1 MGVCS
6 LFFKGSWAI
15 KFSGKLKLK
24 SAVLNMENNKT
35 HFGFKEVDRDQKS
48 GLVKNIFSNVAKK
61 YDLMNDLMSVGTH
74 RLWKNNMINHIDFFD
89 NIKILDVAGGT
100 GDIAFRIAKKAQEK
114 NFNYQIEVVDINPQ
128 MLEVGRS
135 RAVDMNLFSHLNFA
149 EGDGE
154 KLNFADNSFDIF
166 TIAFGI
172 RNFTNIDNGLSE
184 AYRVLK
190 KGGKFICLE
199 FSKVEDIFL
208 QKIYDIYSFKII
220 PKIGEAVL
228 KDHDSYQY
236 LVESIRKFPDQ
247 KSFKK
252 LIENAGFS
260 KVGYQNL
267 TFGACAIHYG
277 FKE

>member
-1 MGVCS
+1 
-6 LFFKGSWAI
+6 
-15 KFSGKLKLK
+15 
-24 SAVLNMENNKT
+24 MENNKT
-35 HFGFKEVDRDQKS
+35 HFGFKEVDRDKKS
-48 GLVKNIFSNVAKK
+48 NLVKNIFSNVAKK
-61 YDLMNDLMSVGTH
+61 YDLMNDLMSAGTH
-74 RLWKNNMINHIDFFD
+74 RLWKNNMIKHIDFFD
-89 NIKILDVAGGT
+89 NIKIIDVAGGT

-114 NFNYQIEVVDINPQ
+114 NLNYQIEVVDVNPQ

-135 RAVDMNLFSHLNFA
+135 RAVDMNLFSHLNFV
-149 EGDGE
+149 ENDGE
-154 KLNFADNSFDIF
+154 NLKFADESFDVF

-172 RNFTNIDNGLSE
+172 RNFTNIDKGLRE
-184 AYRVLK
+184 AHRVLK

-208 QKIYDIYSFKII
+208 QKIYDTYSFKII
-220 PKIGEAVL
+220 PKIGEFIL

-247 KSFKK
+247 KSFTK

-260 KVGYQNL
+260 RVGYQNL
-267 TFGACAIHYG
+267 TFGACAIHWG

>member
-1 MGVCS
+1 
-6 LFFKGSWAI
+6 
-15 KFSGKLKLK
+15 
-24 SAVLNMENNKT
+24 MENNKT

-48 GLVKNIFSNVAKK
+48 NLVKNIFSNVAKK
-61 YDLMNDLMSVGTH
+61 YDLMNDLMSAGTH
-74 RLWKNNMINHIDFFD
+74 RLWKNNMINCIDFFD
-89 NIKILDVAGGT
+89 NIKIIDVAGGT

-114 NFNYQIEVVDINPQ
+114 SLNYQIEVVDINPQ

-135 RAVDMNLFSHLNFA
+135 RAVDMNLFSHLNFV
-149 EGDGE
+149 ENDGE
-154 KLNFADNSFDIF
+154 NLKFADESFDVF

-172 RNFTNIDNGLSE
+172 RNFTNIDKGLLE
-184 AYRVLK
+184 AHRVLK

-208 QKIYDIYSFKII
+208 QKIYDTYSFKII
-220 PKIGEAVL
+220 PKIGEVIL

-247 KSFKK
+247 KTFTK

-260 KVGYQNL
+260 RVGYQNL
-267 TFGACAIHYG
+267 TFGACAIHWG

>member
-1 MGVCS
+1 
-6 LFFKGSWAI
+6 
-15 KFSGKLKLK
+15 
-24 SAVLNMENNKT
+24 MENNKT

-48 GLVKNIFSNVAKK
+48 NLVKNIFSNVAKK
-61 YDLMNDLMSVGTH
+61 YDLMNDLMSAGTH
-74 RLWKNNMINHIDFFD
+74 RLWKNNMINCIDFFD
-89 NIKILDVAGGT
+89 NIKIIDVAGGT

-114 NFNYQIEVVDINPQ
+114 NLNYQIEVVDINSQ

-135 RAVDMNLFSHLNFA
+135 RAIDMNLFSHLNFV
-149 EGDGE
+149 ENDGE
-154 KLNFADNSFDIF
+154 NLKFADESFDVF

-172 RNFTNIDNGLSE
+172 RNFTNIDKGLQE
-184 AYRVLK
+184 AHRVLK

-199 FSKVEDIFL
+199 FSKVEDIFI
-208 QKIYDIYSFKII
+208 QKIYDTYSFKII
-220 PKIGEAVL
+220 PKIGEVIL

-247 KSFKK
+247 KSFTK

-260 KVGYQNL
+260 RVGYQNL
-267 TFGACAIHYG
+267 TFGACAIHWG

>member
-1 MGVCS
+1 
-6 LFFKGSWAI
+6 
-15 KFSGKLKLK
+15 
-24 SAVLNMENNKT
+24 MENNKT

-48 GLVKNIFSNVAKK
+48 NLVKDIFSNVAKK
-61 YDLMNDLMSVGTH
+61 YDLMNDLMSAGTH
-74 RLWKNNMINHIDFFD
+74 RLWKNNMINCIDFFD
-89 NIKILDVAGGT
+89 NIKIIDVAGGT

-114 NFNYQIEVVDINPQ
+114 SLNYQIEVVDINSQ

-135 RAVDMNLFSHLNFA
+135 RAVDMNLFSHLNFV
-149 EGDGE
+149 ENDGE
-154 KLNFADNSFDIF
+154 NLKFADESFDVF

-172 RNFTNIDNGLSE
+172 RNFTNIDKGLRE
-184 AYRVLK
+184 AHRVLK

-208 QKIYDIYSFKII
+208 QKIYDTYSFKII
-220 PKIGEAVL
+220 PKIGEVIL

-247 KSFKK
+247 KSFTK

-260 KVGYQNL
+260 RVGYQNL
-267 TFGACAIHYG
+267 TFGACAIHWG

>member
-1 MGVCS
+1 
-6 LFFKGSWAI
+6 
-15 KFSGKLKLK
+15 
-24 SAVLNMENNKT
+24 MENNKT

-74 RLWKNNMINHIDFFD
+74 RLWKNSMIKHIDFFD
-89 NIKILDVAGGT
+89 NIKIIDVAGGT
-100 GDIAFRIAKKAQEK
+100 GDIAFRIAKNAQEK
-114 NFNYQIEVVDINPQ
+114 NLNYQIEVVDINPQ

-135 RAVDMNLFSHLNFA
+135 RAVDQNLFSHLNFI

-154 KLNFADNSFDIF
+154 KLDFSDESFDIF

-172 RNFTNIDNGLSE
+172 RNFTNIDKGLHE
-184 AYRVLK
+184 AHRVLK

-208 QKIYDIYSFKII
+208 QKIYDTYSFKII
-220 PKIGEAVL
+220 PKIGEAIL
-228 KDHDSYQY
+228 KDQDSYQY

-260 KVGYQNL
+260 RVGYQNL

>member
-1 MGVCS
+1 
-6 LFFKGSWAI
+6 
-15 KFSGKLKLK
+15 
-24 SAVLNMENNKT
+24 MENNKT

-48 GLVKNIFSNVAKK
+48 NLVKNIFSNVAKK
-61 YDLMNDLMSVGTH
+61 YDLMNDLMSAGTH
-74 RLWKNNMINHIDFFD
+74 RLWKNNMINCIDFFD
-89 NIKILDVAGGT
+89 NIKIIDVAGGT

-114 NFNYQIEVVDINPQ
+114 SLNYQIEVVDINLQ
-128 MLEVGRS
+128 MLEVGRL
-135 RAVDMNLFSHLNFA
+135 RAVDMNLFSHLNFV
-149 EGDGE
+149 ENDGE
-154 KLNFADNSFDIF
+154 NLKFADESFDVF

-172 RNFTNIDNGLSE
+172 RNFTNIDKGLRE
-184 AYRVLK
+184 AHRVLK

-208 QKIYDIYSFKII
+208 QKIYDTYSFKII
-220 PKIGEAVL
+220 PKIGEVIL

-247 KSFKK
+247 KSFTK

-260 KVGYQNL
+260 RAGYQNL
-267 TFGACAIHYG
+267 TFGACAIHWG

>member
-1 MGVCS
+1 
-6 LFFKGSWAI
+6 
-15 KFSGKLKLK
+15 
-24 SAVLNMENNKT
+24 MENNKT

-48 GLVKNIFSNVAKK
+48 GLVKNIFSNVDKK
-61 YDLMNDLMSVGTH
+61 YDLMNDLMSAGKH
-74 RLWKNNMINHIDFFD
+74 RLWKNSMIKHIDFFD
-89 NIKILDVAGGT
+89 NIKIIDVAGGT
-100 GDIAFRIAKKAQEK
+100 GDIAFRIAKNAQEK
-114 NFNYQIEVVDINPQ
+114 NLNYQIEVVDINPQ

-135 RAVDMNLFSHLNFA
+135 RAVDLNLFSHLNFI

-154 KLNFADNSFDIF
+154 KLNFADESFDVF

-172 RNFTNIDNGLSE
+172 RNFTNIEKGLQE
-184 AYRVLK
+184 AHRVLK

-208 QKIYDIYSFKII
+208 QKIYDTYSFKII
-220 PKIGEAVL
+220 PKIGEVIL
-228 KDHDSYQY
+228 KDQDSYQY

-260 KVGYQNL
+260 RVGYQNL

>member
-1 MGVCS
+1 
-6 LFFKGSWAI
+6 
-15 KFSGKLKLK
+15 
-24 SAVLNMENNKT
+24 MENNKT

-61 YDLMNDLMSVGTH
+61 YDLMNDLMSAGTH
-74 RLWKNNMINHIDFFD
+74 RLWKNNMINCIDFFD
-89 NIKILDVAGGT
+89 NIKIIDVAGGT

-114 NFNYQIEVVDINPQ
+114 SLNYQIEVVDINPQ

-135 RAVDMNLFSHLNFA
+135 RAVDMNLFSHLNFV
-149 EGDGE
+149 ENDGE
-154 KLNFADNSFDIF
+154 NLKFADESFDVF

-172 RNFTNIDNGLSE
+172 RNFTNIDKGLRE
-184 AYRVLK
+184 AHRVLK

-208 QKIYDIYSFKII
+208 QKIYDTYSFKII
-220 PKIGEAVL
+220 PKIGEVIL

-247 KSFKK
+247 KSFTK

-260 KVGYQNL
+260 RVGYQNL
-267 TFGACAIHYG
+267 TFGACAIHWG

>member
-1 MGVCS
+1 
-6 LFFKGSWAI
+6 
-15 KFSGKLKLK
+15 
-24 SAVLNMENNKT
+24 MENNKT

-48 GLVKNIFSNVAKK
+48 NLVKDIFSNVAKK
-61 YDLMNDLMSVGTH
+61 YDLMNDLMSAGTH
-74 RLWKNNMINHIDFFD
+74 RLWKNNMINCIDFFD
-89 NIKILDVAGGT
+89 NIKIIDVAGGT
-100 GDIAFRIAKKAQEK
+100 GDIAFRIAKKAQEE
-114 NFNYQIEVVDINPQ
+114 NLNYQIEVVDINPQ

-135 RAVDMNLFSHLNFA
+135 RAVDMNLFSHLNFV
-149 EGDGE
+149 ENDGE
-154 KLNFADNSFDIF
+154 NLKFADESFDVF

-172 RNFTNIDNGLSE
+172 RNFTNIDKGLRE
-184 AYRVLK
+184 AHRVLK

-208 QKIYDIYSFKII
+208 QKIYDTYSFKII
-220 PKIGEAVL
+220 PKIGEVIL

-247 KSFKK
+247 KSFTK

-260 KVGYQNL
+260 RVGYQNL
-267 TFGACAIHYG
+267 TFGACAIHWG

>member
-1 MGVCS
+1 
-6 LFFKGSWAI
+6 
-15 KFSGKLKLK
+15 
-24 SAVLNMENNKT
+24 MENNKT

-61 YDLMNDLMSVGTH
+61 YDLMNDLMSAGTH
-74 RLWKNNMINHIDFFD
+74 RLWKNSMIKHIDFFD
-89 NIKILDVAGGT
+89 NIKIIDVAGGT
-100 GDIAFRIAKKAQEK
+100 GDIAFRIAKNAQEK
-114 NFNYQIEVVDINPQ
+114 NLNYQIEVVDINPQ

-135 RAVDMNLFSHLNFA
+135 RAVDQNLFSHLNFI

-154 KLNFADNSFDIF
+154 KLDFSDESFDIF

-172 RNFTNIDNGLSE
+172 RNFTNIDKGLHE
-184 AYRVLK
+184 AHRVLK

-208 QKIYDIYSFKII
+208 QKIYDTYSFKII
-220 PKIGEAVL
+220 PKIGEAIL
-228 KDHDSYQY
+228 KDQDSYQY

-260 KVGYQNL
+260 RVGYQNL

>member
-1 MGVCS
+1 
-6 LFFKGSWAI
+6 
-15 KFSGKLKLK
+15 
-24 SAVLNMENNKT
+24 MENNKT
-35 HFGFKEVDRDQKS
+35 HFGFKEVDREQKS

-61 YDLMNDLMSVGTH
+61 YDLMNDLMSAGTH
-74 RLWKNNMINHIDFFD
+74 RLWKNSMIKHIDFFD
-89 NIKILDVAGGT
+89 NIKIIDVAGGT
-100 GDIAFRIAKKAQEK
+100 GDIAFRIAKNAQEK
-114 NFNYQIEVVDINPQ
+114 NLNYHIEVVDINPQ

-135 RAVDMNLFSHLNFA
+135 RAVDMNLFSRLNFI

-154 KLNFADNSFDIF
+154 KLNFADESFDIF

-172 RNFTNIDNGLSE
+172 RNFTNIEKGLQE

-208 QKIYDIYSFKII
+208 QKIYDTYSFKII
-220 PKIGEAVL
+220 PKIGEVIL
-228 KDHDSYQY
+228 KDQDSYQY

-252 LIENAGFS
+252 LTENAGFS
-260 KVGYQNL
+260 RVGYQNL

>member
-1 MGVCS
+1 
-6 LFFKGSWAI
+6 
-15 KFSGKLKLK
+15 
-24 SAVLNMENNKT
+24 MENNKT

-48 GLVKNIFSNVAKK
+48 NLVKNIFSNVAKK
-61 YDLMNDLMSVGTH
+61 YDLMNDLMSAGTH
-74 RLWKNNMINHIDFFD
+74 RLWKNNMINCIDFFD
-89 NIKILDVAGGT
+89 NIKIIDVAGGT

-114 NFNYQIEVVDINPQ
+114 SLNYQIEVVDINPQ

-135 RAVDMNLFSHLNFA
+135 RAVDMNLFSHLNFV
-149 EGDGE
+149 ENDGE
-154 KLNFADNSFDIF
+154 NLKFADESFDVF

-172 RNFTNIDNGLSE
+172 RNFTNIDKGLRE
-184 AYRVLK
+184 AHRVLK

-208 QKIYDIYSFKII
+208 QKIYDTYSFKII
-220 PKIGEAVL
+220 PKIGEFIL

-247 KSFKK
+247 KSFAK
-252 LIENAGFS
+252 LIENSGFS
-260 KVGYQNL
+260 RVGYQNL
-267 TFGACAIHYG
+267 TFGACAIHWG

>member
-1 MGVCS
+1 
-6 LFFKGSWAI
+6 
-15 KFSGKLKLK
+15 
-24 SAVLNMENNKT
+24 
-35 HFGFKEVDRDQKS
+35 
-48 GLVKNIFSNVAKK
+48 
-61 YDLMNDLMSVGTH
+61 
-74 RLWKNNMINHIDFFD
+74 
-89 NIKILDVAGGT
+89 
-100 GDIAFRIAKKAQEK
+100 
-114 NFNYQIEVVDINPQ
+114 

-135 RAVDMNLFSHLNFA
+135 RAVDLNLFSHLNFV
-149 EGDGE
+149 ENDGE
-154 KLNFADNSFDIF
+154 KLSFADETFDVF

-172 RNFTNIDNGLSE
+172 RNFTNIEKGLHE

-190 KGGKFICLE
+190 KGGKFVCLE

-208 QKIYDIYSFKII
+208 QKIYDTYSFKII
-220 PKIGEAVL
+220 PKIGEVIL
-228 KDHDSYQY
+228 KDQDSYQY

-252 LIENAGFS
+252 LIKNAGFS

>member
-1 MGVCS
+1 
-6 LFFKGSWAI
+6 
-15 KFSGKLKLK
+15 
-24 SAVLNMENNKT
+24 MENNKT

-61 YDLMNDLMSVGTH
+61 YDLMNDLMSAGTH
-74 RLWKNNMINHIDFFD
+74 RLWKNNMINCIDFFD
-89 NIKILDVAGGT
+89 NIKIIDVAGGT
-100 GDIAFRIAKKAQEK
+100 GDIAFRIAKNAQEK
-114 NFNYQIEVVDINPQ
+114 NLNYQIEVADINPQ

-135 RAVDMNLFSHLNFA
+135 RAVDLNLFSHLNFV
-149 EGDGE
+149 ENDGE
-154 KLNFADNSFDIF
+154 KLSFADESFDVF

-172 RNFTNIDNGLSE
+172 RNFTNIEKGLQE
-184 AYRVLK
+184 AHRVLK

-208 QKIYDIYSFKII
+208 QKIYDTYSFKII
-220 PKIGEAVL
+220 PKIGEVIL
-228 KDHDSYQY
+228 KDQDSYQY

>member
-1 MGVCS
+1 
-6 LFFKGSWAI
+6 
-15 KFSGKLKLK
+15 
-24 SAVLNMENNKT
+24 MENNKT

-48 GLVKNIFSNVAKK
+48 NLVKDIFSNVAKK
-61 YDLMNDLMSVGTH
+61 YDLMNDLMSAGTH
-74 RLWKNNMINHIDFFD
+74 RLWKNNMINCIDFFD
-89 NIKILDVAGGT
+89 NIKIIDVAGGT

-114 NFNYQIEVVDINPQ
+114 NLNYQIEVVDINPQ

-135 RAVDMNLFSHLNFA
+135 RAVDMNLFSHLNFV
-149 EGDGE
+149 ENDGE
-154 KLNFADNSFDIF
+154 NLKFADESFDVF

-172 RNFTNIDNGLSE
+172 RNFTNIDKGLRE
-184 AYRVLK
+184 AHRVLK

-208 QKIYDIYSFKII
+208 QKIYDTYSFKII
-220 PKIGEAVL
+220 PKIGEVIL

-247 KSFKK
+247 KSFTK

-260 KVGYQNL
+260 RVGYQNL
-267 TFGACAIHYG
+267 TFGACAIHWG

>member
-1 MGVCS
+1 
-6 LFFKGSWAI
+6 
-15 KFSGKLKLK
+15 
-24 SAVLNMENNKT
+24 MENNKT

-48 GLVKNIFSNVAKK
+48 NLVKNIFSNVAKK
-61 YDLMNDLMSVGTH
+61 YDLMNDLMSAGTH
-74 RLWKNNMINHIDFFD
+74 RLWKNNMINSIDFFD
-89 NIKILDVAGGT
+89 NIKIIDVAGGT

-114 NFNYQIEVVDINPQ
+114 NLNYQIEVVDINTQ

-135 RAVDMNLFSHLNFA
+135 RAIDMNLFSHLNFV
-149 EGDGE
+149 ENDGE
-154 KLNFADNSFDIF
+154 NLKFADESFDVF

-172 RNFTNIDNGLSE
+172 RNFTNIDKGLQE
-184 AYRVLK
+184 AHRVLK

-208 QKIYDIYSFKII
+208 QKIYDTYSFKII
-220 PKIGEAVL
+220 PKIGEVIL

-260 KVGYQNL
+260 RVGYQNL
-267 TFGACAIHYG
+267 TFGACAIHWG

>member
-1 MGVCS
+1 
-6 LFFKGSWAI
+6 
-15 KFSGKLKLK
+15 
-24 SAVLNMENNKT
+24 MENNKT

-48 GLVKNIFSNVAKK
+48 NLVKNIFSNVAKK
-61 YDLMNDLMSVGTH
+61 YDLMNDLMSAGTH
-74 RLWKNNMINHIDFFD
+74 RLWKNNMINCIDFFD
-89 NIKILDVAGGT
+89 NIKIIDVAGGT

-114 NFNYQIEVVDINPQ
+114 SLNYQIEVVDINPQ

-135 RAVDMNLFSHLNFA
+135 RAVDMNLFSHLNFV
-149 EGDGE
+149 ENDGE
-154 KLNFADNSFDIF
+154 NLKFADESFDVF

-172 RNFTNIDNGLSE
+172 RNFTNIDKGLRE
-184 AYRVLK
+184 AHRVLK

-208 QKIYDIYSFKII
+208 QKIYDTYSFKII
-220 PKIGEAVL
+220 PKIGEVIL

-247 KSFKK
+247 KSFTK

-260 KVGYQNL
+260 RVGYQNL
-267 TFGACAIHYG
+267 TFGACAIHWG

>member
-1 MGVCS
+1 
-6 LFFKGSWAI
+6 
-15 KFSGKLKLK
+15 
-24 SAVLNMENNKT
+24 MENNKT

-48 GLVKNIFSNVAKK
+48 NLVKDIFSNVAKK
-61 YDLMNDLMSVGTH
+61 YDLMNDLMSAGTH
-74 RLWKNNMINHIDFFD
+74 RLWKNNMINYIDFFD
-89 NIKILDVAGGT
+89 NIKIIDVAGGT

-114 NFNYQIEVVDINPQ
+114 SLNYQIEVVDINPQ

-135 RAVDMNLFSHLNFA
+135 RAVDMNLFSHLNFV
-149 EGDGE
+149 ENDGE
-154 KLNFADNSFDIF
+154 NLKFADESFDVF

-172 RNFTNIDNGLSE
+172 RNFTNIDKGLLE
-184 AYRVLK
+184 AHRVLK

-208 QKIYDIYSFKII
+208 QKIYDTYSFKII
-220 PKIGEAVL
+220 PKIGEVIL

-247 KSFKK
+247 KTFTK

-260 KVGYQNL
+260 RVGYQNL
-267 TFGACAIHYG
+267 TFGACAIHWG

>member
-1 MGVCS
+1 
-6 LFFKGSWAI
+6 
-15 KFSGKLKLK
+15 
-24 SAVLNMENNKT
+24 MENNKT
-35 HFGFKEVDRDQKS
+35 HFGFNEVDRDQKS
-48 GLVKNIFSNVAKK
+48 NLVKDIFSNVAKK
-61 YDLMNDLMSVGTH
+61 YDLMNDLMSAGTH
-74 RLWKNNMINHIDFFD
+74 RLWKNNMINCIDFFD
-89 NIKILDVAGGT
+89 NIKIIDVAGGT

-114 NFNYQIEVVDINPQ
+114 SLNYQIEVVDINPQ

-135 RAVDMNLFSHLNFA
+135 RAVDMNLFSHLNFV
-149 EGDGE
+149 ENDGE
-154 KLNFADNSFDIF
+154 NLKFADESFDVF

-172 RNFTNIDNGLSE
+172 RNFTNIDKGLRE
-184 AYRVLK
+184 AHRVLK

-208 QKIYDIYSFKII
+208 QKIYDTYSFKII
-220 PKIGEAVL
+220 PKIGEFIL

-247 KSFKK
+247 KSFTK

-260 KVGYQNL
+260 RVGYQNL
-267 TFGACAIHYG
+267 TFGACAIHWG

>member
-1 MGVCS
+1 
-6 LFFKGSWAI
+6 
-15 KFSGKLKLK
+15 
-24 SAVLNMENNKT
+24 MENNKT

-48 GLVKNIFSNVAKK
+48 NLVKNIFSNVAKK
-61 YDLMNDLMSVGTH
+61 YDLMNDLMSAGTH
-74 RLWKNNMINHIDFFD
+74 RLWKNNMINSIDFFD
-89 NIKILDVAGGT
+89 NIKIIDVAGGT

-114 NFNYQIEVVDINPQ
+114 NLNYQIEVVDINSQ

-135 RAVDMNLFSHLNFA
+135 RAIDMNLFSHLNFV
-149 EGDGE
+149 ENDGE
-154 KLNFADNSFDIF
+154 NLKFADESFDVF

-172 RNFTNIDNGLSE
+172 RNFTNIDKGLQE
-184 AYRVLK
+184 AHRVLK

-199 FSKVEDIFL
+199 FSKVEDIFI
-208 QKIYDIYSFKII
+208 QKIYDTYSFKII
-220 PKIGEAVL
+220 PKIGEVIL

-247 KSFKK
+247 KSFTK

-260 KVGYQNL
+260 RVGYQNL
-267 TFGACAIHYG
+267 TFGACAIHWG

>member
-1 MGVCS
+1 
-6 LFFKGSWAI
+6 
-15 KFSGKLKLK
+15 
-24 SAVLNMENNKT
+24 MENNKT
-35 HFGFKEVDRDQKS
+35 HFGFKEVDRDKKS
-48 GLVKNIFSNVAKK
+48 NLVKNIFSNVAKK
-61 YDLMNDLMSVGTH
+61 YDLMNDLMSAGTH
-74 RLWKNNMINHIDFFD
+74 RLWKNNMIKHIDFFD
-89 NIKILDVAGGT
+89 NIKIIDVAGGT
-100 GDIAFRIAKKAQEK
+100 GDIAFRIAKTAQEK
-114 NFNYQIEVVDINPQ
+114 NLNYQIEVVDINPQ

-135 RAVDMNLFSHLNFA
+135 RAVDSNLFSHLNFI

-154 KLNFADNSFDIF
+154 KLNFADESFDVL

-172 RNFTNIDNGLSE
+172 RNFTNIEKGLQE
-184 AYRVLK
+184 AHRVLK

-208 QKIYDIYSFKII
+208 QKIYDTYSFKII
-220 PKIGEAVL
+220 PKIGEIVL
-228 KDHDSYQY
+228 KDQNSYQY

-247 KSFKK
+247 ESFKK

-260 KVGYQNL
+260 RVSYQNL

>member
-1 MGVCS
+1 
-6 LFFKGSWAI
+6 
-15 KFSGKLKLK
+15 
-24 SAVLNMENNKT
+24 MENNKT

-61 YDLMNDLMSVGTH
+61 YYLMNDLMSAGTH
-74 RLWKNNMINHIDFFD
+74 RLWKNSMIKHIDFFD
-89 NIKILDVAGGT
+89 NIKIIDVAGGT
-100 GDIAFRIAKKAQEK
+100 GDIAFRIAKNAQEK
-114 NFNYQIEVVDINPQ
+114 NLNYQ

-135 RAVDMNLFSHLNFA
+135 RAVDLNLFSHLNFV
-149 EGDGE
+149 ENDGE
-154 KLNFADNSFDIF
+154 KLSFADESFDVF

-172 RNFTNIDNGLSE
+172 RNFTNIEKGLQE
-184 AYRVLK
+184 AHRVLK

-208 QKIYDIYSFKII
+208 QKIYDTYSFKII
-220 PKIGEAVL
+220 PKIGEVIL
-228 KDHDSYQY
+228 KDQDSYQY

>member
-1 MGVCS
+1 
-6 LFFKGSWAI
+6 
-15 KFSGKLKLK
+15 
-24 SAVLNMENNKT
+24 MENNKT

-61 YDLMNDLMSVGTH
+61 YDLMNDLMSAGTH
-74 RLWKNNMINHIDFFD
+74 RLWKNSMIKHIDFFD
-89 NIKILDVAGGT
+89 NIKIIDVAGGT
-100 GDIAFRIAKKAQEK
+100 GDIAFRIAKNAQEK
-114 NFNYQIEVVDINPQ
+114 NLNYQIEVVDINAQ

-135 RAVDMNLFSHLNFA
+135 RAVDMNLFSYLNFI

-154 KLNFADNSFDIF
+154 KLNFSDESFDVF

-172 RNFTNIDNGLSE
+172 RNFTNIEKGLHE

-190 KGGKFICLE
+190 KGGKFVCLE

-208 QKIYDIYSFKII
+208 QKIYDTYSFKII
-220 PKIGEAVL
+220 PKIGEVIL
-228 KDHDSYQY
+228 KDQDSYQY

-260 KVGYQNL
+260 RVGYQNL

>member
-1 MGVCS
+1 
-6 LFFKGSWAI
+6 
-15 KFSGKLKLK
+15 
-24 SAVLNMENNKT
+24 MENNKT

-48 GLVKNIFSNVAKK
+48 NLVKNIFSNVAKK
-61 YDLMNDLMSVGTH
+61 YDLMNDLMSAGTH
-74 RLWKNNMINHIDFFD
+74 RLWKNNMINCIDFFD
-89 NIKILDVAGGT
+89 NIKIIDVAGGT

-114 NFNYQIEVVDINPQ
+114 NLNYQIEVVDINSQ

-135 RAVDMNLFSHLNFA
+135 RAIDMNLFSHLNFV
-149 EGDGE
+149 ENDGE
-154 KLNFADNSFDIF
+154 NLKFADESFDVF

-172 RNFTNIDNGLSE
+172 RNFTNIDKGLQE

-208 QKIYDIYSFKII
+208 QKIYDTYSFKII
-220 PKIGEAVL
+220 PKIGEVIL

-260 KVGYQNL
+260 RVGYQNL
-267 TFGACAIHYG
+267 TFGACAIHWG